1 MQTKKLLLGIFMFII
16 TGSIFAQQGGWT
28 LEDCINYALENN
40 IRIKQS
46 ELTTESYKADLLQT
60 KLDLLPSLNGTAQRS
75 WSSGRT
81 PDPQTNLYTTENT
94 SNMYFGLNAGLT
106 LFNGLQKFNAIK
118 KAIIDF
124 QASQYDSDKMRD
136 DISLLIASAYL
147 QILFS
152 KELVKTA
159 TDQVEITT
167 QQANRTSKLVE
178 AGTLARG
185 DLLDIQSQGAQE
197 EVNLINAENQLTI
210 AYLDLSQILDLPA
223 SEAFEVDIPGI
234 DIKQTPTVYSVDQV
248 YGYALI
254 NLPEIKSAEL
264 RLESAMKTLSIARGS
279 RSPSLNA
286 GGSWNT
292 NWSDRIND
300 YDLTVNPPV
309 NLGRMSFGDQ
319 MRNNENKGLSLT
331 LSVPI
336 FNGYQV
342 SNYISQS
349 KINVD
354 YADYELELTKDNVRK
369 TVEQAYADA
378 AASYKTYMA
387 NEKSLDAFREAF
399 KYMEQKFNVGLVN
412 SLDYNT
418 AKTQLTRAESNLL
431 SAKYD
436 FVFKTK
442 VLDFYMGK
450 PINLDDFII
459 N

>member
-1 MQTKKLLLGIFMFII
+1 MQTKKLLIGIFMII
-16 TGSIFAQQGGWT
+16 LSGSIFAQQGGWT

-46 ELTTESYKADLLQT
+46 ELTTESFKTDLLQK
-60 KLDLLPSLNGTAQRS
+60 KLDLLPSVNGTAQGS
-75 WSSGRT
+75 WSAGRT
-81 PDPQTNLYTTENT
+81 PDPQTNLYTTEST
-94 SNMYFGLNAGLT
+94 KNMYFGLNAGIT
-106 LFNGLQKFNAIK
+106 IFNGLQKFNAIK

-167 QQANRTSKLVE
+167 QQINRTNKLVE
-178 AGTLARG
+178 AGTLAKG
-185 DLLDIQSQGAQE
+185 DLLDMQSQGAQE

-210 AYLDLSQILDLPA
+210 AYLDLSQILDLAA

-248 YGYALI
+248 YSYALI

-264 RLESAMKTLSIARGS
+264 RLESAMRTLSIARGS

-286 GGSWNT
+286 GGSWTT
-292 NWSDRIND
+292 NWSDRIRDNF
-300 YDLTVNPPV
+300 LIPNSPT
-309 NLGRMSFGDQ
+309 MSFGDQ
-319 MRNNENKGLSLT
+319 VRNNENKGLSLT

-336 FNGYQV
+336 FNGFQV

-349 KINVD
+349 RINVD
-354 YADYELELTKDNVRK
+354 YANYDLELSRDNVRK

-378 AASYKTYMA
+378 SASYKTYMA
-387 NEKSLDAFREAF
+387 NEKSLESFREAF

-450 PINLDDFII
+450 PISLDDFIVK
-459 N
+459 